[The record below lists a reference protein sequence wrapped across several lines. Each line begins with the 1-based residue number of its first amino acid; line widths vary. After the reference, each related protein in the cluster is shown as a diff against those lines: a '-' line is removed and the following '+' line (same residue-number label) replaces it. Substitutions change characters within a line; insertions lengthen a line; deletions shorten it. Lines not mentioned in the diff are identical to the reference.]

1 MSELNTPLTEKESE
15 EKQQRENTLKT
26 EFADKFQT
34 NCRLL
39 VTHFEELLGSA
50 KITSSAK
57 PIHDEDGAEQ
67 RATNESTSKR
77 ELIYSRQEK
86 MRRDGLHLILHSES
100 LSAIAEGLLTQ
111 IQDMRINLVIGNG
124 VGIAPNK
131 KFQKPAKYND

>member
-1 MSELNTPLTEKESE
+1 MSVLNTPLTEKESE
-15 EKQQRENTLKT
+15 EGQQRENTLKT

-67 RATNESTSKR
+67 RATNESTLKR

-86 MRRDGLHLILHSES
+86 MRRGGLHLILHSES
-100 LSAIAEGLLTQ
+100 LSSIAEGLLTQ
-111 IQDMRINLVIGNG
+111 IQDVRINLVIGNG
-124 VGIAPNK
+124 VGTAPK
-131 KFQKPAKYND
+131 EEVLEASKI